1 MFGITI
7 TSKEDYLSQDV
18 MFGFTDYALAQKL
31 LNQSENGDNDNDGDG
46 VPDDVDTDDDDDGI
60 LDQIDQFPLDS
71 DDDGIPNKDDDDD
84 DGNGILDE
92 DEVWLGSDVFNLP
105 SQETRR
111 GIFWIE
117 EDTPR
122 SK

>member
-60 LDQIDQFPLDS
+60 LDQIDQFRLIRMMM
-71 DDDGIPNKDDDDD
+71 GYRTKTTMMMMVTEF
-84 DGNGILDE
+84 L
-92 DEVWLGSDVFNLP
+92 
-105 SQETRR
+105 TRMR
-111 GIFWIE
+111 YG
-117 EDTPR
+117 
-122 SK
+122 